1 MGGSERWKGW
11 KGHDSNRRVPIRC
24 RNHWFETEGREGS
37 CGGHGRRSGRSAEK
51 DWLFQDC
58 RCAKLEV
65 EVKTCNTCA
74 QGRQPFHE
82 RALRFQSQASI
93 KDSES
98 TSDEEVQGVG
108 ELILCALCGPCLE
121 SSLGLFLV
129 TAGGLA
135 RPKWWFVLML
145 SSTQLY

>member
-1 MGGSERWKGW
+1 MGYTLSLCLVRQTFSDVATKSDE
-11 KGHDSNRRVPIRC
+11 S
-24 RNHWFETEGREGS
+24 
-37 CGGHGRRSGRSAEK
+37 HGRRSCRSAEK

-58 RCAKLEV
+58 RCAKLEAEV
-65 EVKTCNTCA
+65 ETCNTCA

-108 ELILCALCGPCLE
+108 ELILCA
-121 SSLGLFLV
+121 
-129 TAGGLA
+129 
-135 RPKWWFVLML
+135 
-145 SSTQLY
+145 